1 MKLTNID
8 INELLPIYAQG
19 QPIANAIGGAVASA
33 LGAIFGRCE
42 SLPCEASSVA
52 CNAMRDDELDAVAK
66 DLQIVIYDPAASHEE
81 KARFVYEFAGTRYT
95 AGSYANL
102 KKGLSIFA
110 DIPEG
115 DVRIERESTWR
126 YYIQLESPPA
136 VSTERQRIMER
147 LIPKAHR
154 AVLGFDGMDIHYGN
168 TGKSDLFTSAGNA
181 CADTLVKGD
190 ASVRPMTGIPAK
202 IVVTEFGGV
211 SAPFAVDVLEQG
223 TSLVTSLKRNVDF
236 VVNLYPAYISE
247 SNMSKNIAFKSD
259 AVPSS
264 LMVLI
269 QRDCKDGIVPNTTTA
284 FIGGNAVACKLPPIE
299 TYNPDGYDYSQW
311 ANVATLGMI
320 LYTAIVPQPAFYFT
334 KKYDKDFLQNATY
347 NLELRSLTKNYTD
360 DKASAIGRYCIALA
374 WEIGKLAAYDEDLNG
389 DLLLEEIAKGDCN
402 ELLFNGWLKPT
413 PQLGIGGSDAWI
425 SAYANNKARAVIA
438 NWADVLDTNIYKAS
452 WDGMKEDI
460 LLKWQS
466 RSLIEGTVLSK
477 LSLNAWRSMFIPYPR
492 EWA

>member
-1 MKLTNID
+1 MKLTDVNL
-8 INELLPIYAQG
+8 NELLPIYAQG
-19 QPIANAIGGAVASA
+19 QPIANAIGEAVASA
-33 LGAIFGRCE
+33 FGGIFGRCE

-52 CNAMRDDELDAVAK
+52 CDAMRDDEIDRVAN
-66 DLQIVIYDPAASHEE
+66 DLQIVIYDPSATHEE

-95 AGSYANL
+95 AGSYSNL

-136 VSTERQRIMER
+136 VSIERQRMIER

-154 AVLGFDGMDIHYGN
+154 SVLGFDGMDIHYGN
-168 TGKSDLFTSAGNA
+168 NGKSDLFTSAGNA
-181 CADTLVKGD
+181 CADTLMKGD
-190 ASVRPMTGIPAK
+190 ASVRPMTEIPAK

-211 SAPFAVDVLEQG
+211 SVPFAVDVLEQG
-223 TSLVTSLKRNVDF
+223 TSIVTSLNRNVNF

-264 LMVLI
+264 LMGLI
-269 QRDCKDGIVPNTTTA
+269 QRDCKNGIVPNTTTSY
-284 FIGGNAVACKLPPIE
+284 IGGNGVACTLPPIE
-299 TYNPDGYDYSQW
+299 TYNPDGYDYSQS
-311 ANVATLGMI
+311 ANINELNTI
-320 LYTAIVPQPAFYFT
+320 LLTAIVPQPAFYFT
-334 KKYDKDFLQNATY
+334 KKYANDFLQNATY
-347 NLELRSLTKNYTD
+347 NLELRSITKHYTD

-374 WEIGKLAAYDEDLNG
+374 WEIGKLAAIREGLNG
-389 DLLLEEIAKGDCN
+389 NLLLEEIAKGYCN
-402 ELLFNGWLKPT
+402 DLLFNGWLKPT
-413 PQLGIGGSDAWI
+413 PLLGIGGSDAWI
-425 SAYANNKARAVIA
+425 SAYANYKSRAVIA
-438 NWADVLDTNIYKAS
+438 NCADVLDTNIYKAS

-460 LLKWQS
+460 LIKWQS
-466 RSLIEGTVLSK
+466 RGIIEGTVLSQ
-477 LSLNAWRSMFIPYPR
+477 LSLNSWRSMFIPYPR

>member
-1 MKLTNID
+1 MKLTEID
-8 INELLPIYAQG
+8 LNELFPIYAQDA
-19 QPIANAIGGAVASA
+19 PIANAIGGAVKSA
-33 LGAIFGRCE
+33 IGAIFGRCD
-42 SLPCEASSVA
+42 SLPCEASSIA
-52 CNAMRDDELDAVAK
+52 CETLRDDELDAVAN
-66 DLQIVIYDPAASHEE
+66 DLQIVIYDPAATHEE

-110 DIPEG
+110 NIPED
-115 DVRIERESTWR
+115 DVRIERECKWR

-136 VSTERQRIMER
+136 VSIEQQRMIER

-154 AVLGFDGMDIHYGN
+154 AVLGFDGMDIHY
-168 TGKSDLFTSAGNA
+168 SDEVESRLFTPVGNA
-181 CADTLVKGD
+181 CADMLVKGE
-190 ASVRPMTGIPAK
+190 ASVRPMAEVPAN

-223 TSLVTSLKRNVDF
+223 TSLVTSLNRNVNF

-264 LMVLI
+264 LMGLI
-269 QRDCKDGIVPNTTTA
+269 QRDCKGGIVPNTTTSY
-284 FIGGNAVACKLPPIE
+284 IGGNGVACKLPPIE
-299 TYNPDGYDYSQW
+299 TYNPDGHDYSQL
-311 ANVATLGMI
+311 ADVDI
-320 LYTAIVPQPAFYFT
+320 LEVILFTAIEPQPAFYFT
-334 KKYDKDFLQNATY
+334 NKYDKDFLQNATY
-347 NLELRSLTKNYTD
+347 NLELRSITKSYTD

-389 DLLLEEIAKGDCN
+389 DLLLEEIARGNCN

-425 SAYANNKARAVIA
+425 SAYANYKDRAVIA
-438 NWADVLDTNIYKAS
+438 NWADVLDTNIHKAS

-466 RSLIEGTVLSK
+466 RGIIEGTVLSQ

>member
-110 DIPEG
+110 DIPED

-126 YYIQLESPPA
+126 YYIHLESPPA

-269 QRDCKDGIVPNTTTA
+269 QRDYKDGIVPNPTTA
-284 FIGGNAVACKLPPIE
+284 FIGGNDVACKLPPIE
-299 TYNPDGYDYSQW
+299 TYNPDGYDYSQS
-311 ANVATLGMI
+311 ANVDALGVI

-425 SAYANNKARAVIA
+425 SAYANYKARAVKA